1 MSETVQISEP
11 SLADAF
17 APYADLAESLL
28 PHAYNEG
35 DGSHDAAHLIRVWR
49 NASRIHEKEGGDGR
63 ILAAAV
69 LLHDCISVEKNSP
82 NRDKASRYAAERS
95 FVLLDELGW
104 RTADMAA
111 VAHAILTHSFSANI
125 PPESLEAKILQDAD
139 RLDAIGM
146 IGAARCF
153 YIAGRMGSGL
163 YDPLDPL
170 AENRALDDKAF
181 AIDHFGQKLFR
192 LTDGFQTATGH
203 AMALERQTRL
213 RQILDMLLDEI

>member
-1 MSETVQISEP
+1 MSHLP
-11 SLADAF
+11 SLAAAF
-17 APYADLAESLL
+17 APHDVLAERLL
-28 PHAYNEG
+28 PHAVSGN
-35 DGSHDAAHLIRVWR
+35 DGSHDAAHLLRVWK
-49 NASRIHEKEGGDGR
+49 NALRIHGSEGGDLR

-69 LLHDCISVEKNSP
+69 LLHDCVSVEKNSP
-82 NRDKASRYAAERS
+82 LRGQASRLAAEKA
-95 FVLLDELGW
+95 FELLDELGW
-104 RTADMAA
+104 RTGEITA

-170 AENRALDDKAF
+170 AEDRPLDDKAY
-181 AIDHFGQKLFR
+181 AIDHFETKLFK
-192 LTDGFQTATGH
+192 LTDGFQTAAGR
-203 AMALERQTRL
+203 ALARQRQERL
-213 RQILDMLLDEI
+213 RAVLGMLIEEI